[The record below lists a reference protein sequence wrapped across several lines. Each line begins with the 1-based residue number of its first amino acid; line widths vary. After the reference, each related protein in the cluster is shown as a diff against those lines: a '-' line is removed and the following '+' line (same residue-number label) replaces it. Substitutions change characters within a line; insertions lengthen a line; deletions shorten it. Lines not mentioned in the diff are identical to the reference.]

1 MVREFASGWWA
12 LPIARST
19 DFRSTAPD
27 APEVASAIRWRWAV
41 GSAHHPLSP
50 IVSVYPVYPV
60 RLRVREFVSGVV
72 GVAHR
77 PLNGFSFNFAE
88 ADLDGDG
95 MLNFGEFSEA
105 VAHSDIASK
114 LSIFF

>member
-1 MVREFASGWWA
+1 M
-12 LPIARST
+12 
-19 DFRSTAPD
+19 
-27 APEVASAIRWRWAV
+27 

-77 PLNGFSFNFAE
+77 PLNGFSFNY
-88 ADLDGDG
+88 
-95 MLNFGEFSEA
+95 
-105 VAHSDIASK
+105 H
-114 LSIFF
+114 